1 MFKAGARCVDPW
13 FVQVFNAALAAAGFE
28 KTDEPVG
35 LEQQIQFV
43 VSL

>member
-1 MFKAGARCVDPW
+1 MFKMFDTS
-13 FVQVFNAALAAAGFE
+13 FFNAGFE
-28 KTDEPVG
+28 KTDEHVG